1 MSLTVETTLD
11 WTVFARRHWDRQPV
25 LFTSVDPPP
34 FEEREV
40 FAAAVSATG
49 PAHQHRL
56 PPNVQFTIERHQQT
70 RPGGHLPTS
79 ADGSFDGYRTRLAGR
94 LDGRRYALVVHGF
107 HGFHHPQWTRERDF
121 FAGLWHRVGQPLTGG
136 ITTLFHGTYEH
147 SPVGVH
153 RDRFATFMFGLR
165 GRKRMRFWPAR
176 PWTEPVTT
184 VLDYQPYV
192 ADSFCVDVE
201 PGQLLY
207 WPSRYY
213 HVGESAGDE
222 PATSVNVGVPREEHQ
237 IDYDLDDL
245 LLGTG
250 RGSLPDDGLEL
261 LPTVEAP
268 LCTPDGQPP
277 AALELALAQLRA
289 TAEAARSPGRLLSLS
304 LRHATAGGL
313 RPVPPPAPVRPL
325 PDSAGLRASTTILH
339 APDDGAWI
347 CAANGHTTRTT
358 VDAPRLLEPLRH
370 GQTVTVGELL
380 APLPGDGGRQLLQ
393 TLESFHALE
402 RAGG

>member
-11 WTVFARRHWDRQPV
+11 WSSFAARFWDRQPV

-34 FEEREV
+34 FDECEV
-40 FAAAVSATG
+40 FDTAVAATE
-49 PAHQHRL
+49 PAHPHSL
-56 PPNVQFTIERHQQT
+56 PPNVQFTIERHQQNQ
-70 RPGGHLPTS
+70 PGGHLPET
-79 ADGSFDGYRTRLAGR
+79 ADGSFDGYRTRLANR
-94 LDGRRYALVVHGF
+94 LGGRRYALVVHGF

-121 FAGLWHRVGQPLTGG
+121 FTGLWEHVGQPLTGG

-153 RDRFATFMFGLR
+153 RDRFATFMFALR
-165 GRKRMRFWPAR
+165 GRKRMRFWPER

-192 ADSFCVDVE
+192 GDSFAVDVE

-213 HVGESAGDE
+213 HVGESAGAE
-222 PATSVNVGVPREEHQ
+222 PATSVNVGVPREEHR

-245 LLGTG
+245 LLGAG
-250 RGSLPDDGLEL
+250 RGALPDDGLAL
-261 LPTVEAP
+261 LPTIDAP
-268 LCTPDGQPP
+268 MCTQDGPV
-277 AALELALAQLRA
+277 ALEMALAQLRA
-289 TAEAARSPGRLLSLS
+289 TAEDARLLSLS

-313 RPVPPPAPVRPL
+313 RPVPPPAEVKPL
-325 PDSAGLRASTTILH
+325 PDTAKLRAKTTILH
-339 APDDGAWI
+339 AQDDDAWL

-358 VDAPRLLEPLRH
+358 VDAPSLLEPLRRGH
-370 GQTVTVGELL
+370 IVPVGELL
-380 APLPGDGGRQLLQ
+380 AAVPDAATGRRLLE
-393 TLESFHALE
+393 TLSSFRALE
-402 RAGG
+402 RVDR